1 MLTLSVQQPFA
12 HLILANI
19 KRVENRT
26 WATPYR
32 GRIAVHA
39 TRLAVRSWSEIF
51 DHDGPR
57 VAIDEEF
64 ALEADGTVLP
74 TLSALPVG
82 AIVGT
87 VEVYDCLEE
96 MDLPDELLLHD
107 PFVSGPWVWLLRNP
121 QWLAQPIKCKGK
133 LRLWEVPKGLRLP

>member
-1 MLTLSVQQPFA
+1 MLTLSICQPWA
-12 HLILANI
+12 HLILAGI

-26 WATPYR
+26 WRTPVR

-39 TRLAVRSWSEIF
+39 TRLAVRSWSDIF

-57 VAIDEEF
+57 VAVGEEF
-64 ALEADGTVLP
+64 SLEDGGTVLP
-74 TLSALPVG
+74 VLSALPVG

-96 MDLPDELLLHD
+96 MDLPDDLLLHD
-107 PFVSGPWVWLLRNP
+107 PFVSGPYVWLLRDP
-121 QWLAQPIKCKGK
+121 RPLAVPYPCKGR
-133 LRLWEVPKGLRLP
+133 LRLWEAPKGLRLP

>member
-1 MLTLSVQQPFA
+1 MLALSIQQPWA
-12 HLILANI
+12 HLIIAGI

-26 WATPYR
+26 WPTTYR

-39 TRLAVRSWSEIF
+39 TRLAVRSWSDIF

-57 VAIDEEF
+57 AALGEEF
-64 ALEADGTVLP
+64 TWEDGGTALPA
-74 TLSALPVG
+74 LSALAVG
-82 AIVGT
+82 AVVGT

-107 PFVSGPWVWLLRNP
+107 PFVSGPWVWLLRDP
-121 QWLAQPIKCKGK
+121 RPLAVPFPCKGK
-133 LRLWEVPKGLRLP
+133 LRLWEAPKGLRLP